1 MMLAD
6 TAEHI
11 EVLKYFLPPDTVVQL
26 FFKKFF
32 NE

>member
-11 EVLKYFLPPDTVVQL
+11 EVLKYFLPPDTVVQPFL
-26 FFKKFF
+26 KFF